1 MVPVAA
7 LVAAL
12 LLVASQVALVWLSPG
27 YAGPH
32 PTEVVR
38 VLPLILLLVL
48 PGALALIVVARLSE
62 RPARRGVMSVM
73 LLCGLAMRLVWLGN
87 PAPLEDDY
95 HRYLWDGAVVAHGL
109 DPYRLSPEA
118 VMKAPELPQTLTRL
132 RTTGQ
137 ATLSRINFPDL
148 TSIYPGVAE
157 LIFAFAHVLAPW
169 SLDALRIIMI
179 AGDMATAAALMSLLH
194 KTGRS
199 PLLANLYWVN
209 PLVVFVS
216 VATAHVDA
224 LLAPTLLGAT
234 LMLATSR
241 PVPAAVLL
249 GLAVGIKIWPLL
261 LVPLVFVAVSRSRNR
276 TETAKA
282 TIVFVSIVG
291 VSLAPVLAA
300 VSSPVSGLAAYAHGW
315 SNNNALFAWAS
326 FGADELF
333 PDEWDSGLILR
344 LAIAGIVGAIA
355 LRSAVRPLGSLDDL
369 LRRQMTISA
378 ILFYSA
384 PAQFPWYALWFLPFA
399 AAVACYP
406 LLLASVTLAT
416 YYFFFPLWESGQGE
430 TFQYWVSFA
439 HSLPVWAWLG
449 WEQRAT
455 FVYHARAWLDRGN
468 AKRHV

>member
-1 MVPVAA
+1 MVHSAA
-7 LVAAL
+7 TMAAL
-12 LLVASQVALVWLSPG
+12 LLVAAQAALVWLAPV
-27 YAGPH
+27 YAGAH

-38 VLPLILLLVL
+38 ILPLVLLLAGSGTLALATVARCSVSPASGGAMPILL
-48 PGALALIVVARLSE
+48 A
-62 RPARRGVMSVM
+62 
-73 LLCGLAMRLVWLGN
+73 CGLVMRLVWLGS
-87 PAPLEDDY
+87 PAPLEDDF
-95 HRYLWDGAVVAHGL
+95 HRYLWDGAVVAHGF

-118 VMKAPELPQTLTRL
+118 VMKSPKLPETLTWL
-132 RTTGQ
+132 RDAGQ
-137 ATLSRINFPDL
+137 ATLAHINFPDL

-157 LIFAFAHVLAPW
+157 LFFALAHLLAPW

-179 AGDMATAAALMSLLH
+179 AGDMATAAALMSLLR

-234 LMLATSR
+234 LMLASSR

-249 GLAVGIKIWPLL
+249 ALAVGIKIWPLL
-261 LVPLVFVAVSRSRNR
+261 LVPLVFVAVSRSHNR

-300 VSSPVSGLAAYAHGW
+300 ASSPVSGLAAYAHGW

-355 LRSAVRPLGSLDDL
+355 LRSAVRPLGSLEDL

-378 ILFYSA
+378 VLFYSA

-406 LLLASVTLAT
+406 LLLASVTLAA

-439 HSLPVWAWLG
+439 HSLPIWAWLG
-449 WEQRAT
+449 WEQRANI
-455 FVYHARAWLDRGN
+455 VYHARAWLDRED